1 MSIINMA
8 KTIKEVHPDYVIIY
22 KVGEFYNCYNRDA
35 YILSYLMEYSIRAVS
50 KNNYVTGFPKNS
62 LNKVKA
68 KLENRKINYLCL
80 DPRNN
85 YYEDEKSDNGNLNK
99 YNEIFSKAN
108 EYVKKKRAI
117 ENISD
122 ELEEKID
129 EENFWN
135 IITKIKGTINERGEI

>member
-1 MSIINMA
+1 MSIVNMA

-22 KVGEFYNCYNRDA
+22 KVGEFYNCYNKDA
-35 YILSYLMEYSIRAVS
+35 YMLSYLMDYSIRAVS

-62 LNKVKA
+62 LSKVKA

-99 YNEIFSKAN
+99 YSEVFPNAN
-108 EYVKKKRAI
+108 EYVKKERAI
-117 ENISD
+117 EAISG
-122 ELEEKID
+122 ELEEKIND
-129 EENFWN
+129 SEFWN
-135 IITKIKGTINERGEI
+135 IITEIKGTINERGKI